1 MNISAEYSLEKKENR
16 RVEPC
21 GHLSITDFIHGDI
34 YRRNMSLDAIHLIS
48 LAQPQY
54 GFEPQTFS
62 LQGRCSSHLSY
73 WGNILTRQ
81 MELDLKMC
89 PLRIHMIVV
98 SNRHIHLAIS
108 VLYHTCVNIASIILI
123 NFSHPPLLHL
133 FNPSCLFIRT
143 LFD

>member
-54 GFEPQTFS
+54 VFEPFTREMLLLGQYRNKTDGVGFENVSTKDS
-62 LQGRCSSHLSY
+62 YDCCIKSSHPSCY
-73 WGNILTRQ
+73 
-81 MELDLKMC
+81 KC
-89 PLRIHMIVV
+89 
-98 SNRHIHLAIS
+98 
-108 VLYHTCVNIASIILI
+108 IILQI
-123 NFSHPPLLHL
+123 L
-133 FNPSCLFIRT
+133 
-143 LFD
+143 